1 MYFYSHMTVF
11 CFVLFLY
18 QSSIEEI
25 LAKIFIMCLS
35 LEKFQTCIFIIIKI
49 LYVYIYIFQQKCIY
63 SPSKSASLTDCVDS
77 IRHYSLWN
85 QNGELA
91 ERYLS

>member
-1 MYFYSHMTVF
+1 MY
-11 CFVLFLY
+11 
-18 QSSIEEI
+18 I
-25 LAKIFIMCLS
+25 
-35 LEKFQTCIFIIIKI
+35 
-49 LYVYIYIFQQKCIY
+49 YIYIFQQKCIY